1 MEAGNRAAR
10 RCLCSLSNAMEKLG
24 CIAQHPPANATG
36 TMGFFVE
43 LEIQFTCSSCCMS
56 RASAIRDSGD
66 RCRLSWAAGPM
77 LRW

>member
-1 MEAGNRAAR
+1 
-10 RCLCSLSNAMEKLG
+10 
-24 CIAQHPPANATG
+24 
-36 TMGFFVE
+36 MGFFVE